1 MTPFEI
7 LSIITSWVQLGLIGF
22 GLWLMQQSGQRR
34 DKQLDI
40 MAESMR
46 EQITGMREQR
56 EALTEQREALTE
68 QGAGIRALLERTA

>member
-1 MTPFEI
+1 MRIPTASH
-7 LSIITSWVQLGLIGF
+7 LLTSSEAVGRVRVFGF
-22 GLWLMQQSGQRR
+22 GLWLMQQSSQRR

-56 EALTEQREALTE
+56 EALTEQ
-68 QGAGIRALLERTA
+68 GAGIRALLERTA